1 MNFHVVL
8 VEPEIPNNTGNIGRT
23 CVATKSSLHLVE
35 PLGFDI
41 SNKQLRR
48 AGLDY
53 WPHLTWKMYSSW
65 QNCKKAIS
73 SPPDRIFYF
82 STKGQRSIYDSS
94 FRKGDWFVFGK
105 ETKGLGDQMLKENRE
120 QTVALP
126 MLGAVR
132 SLNLAN
138 AVAITLY
145 EGLRQI
151 GYENTN

>member
-1 MNFHVVL
+1 MSFHVVL

-41 SNKQLRR
+41 SDKQLRR

-53 WPHLTWKMYSSW
+53 WPHLIWKIHPSWESCRKEIPSSE
-65 QNCKKAIS
+65 
-73 SPPDRIFYF
+73 RIFYF
-82 STKGQRSIYDSS
+82 STKGKRSIYDCS
-94 FRKGDWFVFGK
+94 FQKGDWFVFGK
-105 ETKGLGDQMLKENRE
+105 ETKGLGEQILEENSE
-120 QTVALP
+120 QTLKLP
-126 MLGAVR
+126 MCGAVR

-138 AVAITLY
+138 TVAVTLY

-151 GYENTN
+151 RADR